1 MFFMLP
7 TTTFTGFKP
16 RHVGYKP
23 SVLTMSAPDLHISVV
38 HCVVEENIHIRITY
52 LYISMMIQL
61 IIATDTNTLVTIIVI
76 GAVLVTSDVCE
87 GVLQ

>member
-1 MFFMLP
+1 
-7 TTTFTGFKP
+7 
-16 RHVGYKP
+16 
-23 SVLTMSAPDLHISVV
+23 
-38 HCVVEENIHIRITY
+38 
-52 LYISMMIQL
+52 MIQL